1 MEGLDFN
8 HLGNLNTHFPAA
20 EFADYHSEEVKKF
33 VCRFREYYFTD
44 PDAYAFKG
52 FDTGIFFLSALMN
65 FGSNFM
71 TCLPYHDIPLL
82 YSNYKFITDNENG
95 FENQSW
101 KILRLSNYRLYEVP
115 VPVRR

>member
-1 MEGLDFN
+1 MRQAGDQRSLSDIQPDQRQRRVVVS
-8 HLGNLNTHFPAA
+8 GNGDDL
-20 EFADYHSEEVKKF
+20 
-33 VCRFREYYFTD
+33 CRQ
-44 PDAYAFKG
+44 G
-52 FDTGIFFLSALMN
+52 VLDTGIFFLSALMN

-82 YSNYKFITDNENG
+82 YGNYKFITDNENG